1 MQIKHLNMQTKY
13 FNLAISGLAILAS
26 VTMAHGQQNPDPA
39 RPPRA
44 FSIHNSYMHV
54 ETDSSVNPPQT
65 VITYREK
72 QFYAIRTVDDKII
85 ELSVNGR
92 KIPSDSFY
100 VYDAM
105 VRRIEVQIKRDRLQ
119 AEEDSKQAVRDE
131 EQAKRDEE
139 QAVKD
144 EDQARSDARQAEQDA
159 QVAARDAEEAKREAE
174 DAKREAIRDRRAV
187 EQSARED
194 SIQAKRDAEEAKRDA
209 DQAKRDAEEARLD
222 AIQARR
228 DEAQA
233 VKDRVQARIDAKHAA
248 EDQARMKSLISEL
261 IKEGVVPDEK
271 SLYSLEVSDTDL
283 IINGKKQTEEMR
295 KRLCTQFKIGPGYCI
310 SFHQ

>member
-1 MQIKHLNMQTKY
+1 MQTKY
-13 FNLAISGLAILAS
+13 FNLAISGLAILTGIA
-26 VTMAHGQQNPDPA
+26 TAYGQQNPDPA

-72 QFYAIRTVDDKII
+72 QAYAIRTVDDKIV

-105 VRRIEVQIKRDRLQ
+105 VRRIEVQIRQDRLQ
-119 AEEDSKQAVRDE
+119 AEQDSKQAVKDEEQARRDE
-131 EQAKRDEE
+131 EQA
-139 QAVKD
+139 
-144 EDQARSDARQAEQDA
+144 RSDERQAEQDA
-159 QVAARDAEEAKREAE
+159 QAAARDAEQAARDQVQSMKE
-174 DAKREAIRDRRAV
+174 DVA
-187 EQSARED
+187 
-194 SIQAKRDAEEAKRDA
+194 QATRDAEEAKRDA
-209 DQAKRDAEEARLD
+209 EESKRDAEQAKRDAEEARLD

-233 VKDRVQARIDAKHAA
+233 VKDRAQARIDAKHAA
-248 EDQARMKSLISEL
+248 EDQAKIKSLISEL

-283 IINGKKQTEEMR
+283 IVNGKKQTEEMR
-295 KRLCTQFKIGPGYCI
+295 KRLCAQFKIGPGYCI

>member
-1 MQIKHLNMQTKY
+1 MQTKY
-13 FNLAISGLAILAS
+13 LNLAISALAILAGI
-26 VTMAHGQQNPDPA
+26 TTAYGQQNPDPA

-54 ETDSSVNPPQT
+54 ETDSSVSPAQT
-65 VITYREK
+65 VINFKEK
-72 QFYAIRTVDDKII
+72 QRYTIRTVDDKVV

-105 VRRIEVQIKRDRLQ
+105 VRRIEVQIRQDRLQ
-119 AEEDSKQAVRDE
+119 AEQDSKQAVEDE
-131 EQAKRDEE
+131 EQARR
-139 QAVKD
+139 D
-144 EDQARSDARQAEQDA
+144 EDQARIDERQARQDA
-159 QVAARDAEEAKREAE
+159 QEATRDAEQAARDQVQSMKEDSAQAARDAEE
-174 DAKREAIRDRRAV
+174 
-187 EQSARED
+187 
-194 SIQAKRDAEEAKRDA
+194 AKRDAEEAKRDA
-209 DQAKRDAEEARLD
+209 EDAKRDAEESKQDAVQAKRDAEEARLD
-222 AIQARR
+222 AVQARR

-233 VKDRVQARIDAKHAA
+233 VKDRAEARIDAKHAA
-248 EDQARMKSLISEL
+248 EDQAKMKSLITEL

-283 IINGKKQTEEMR
+283 VVNGKKQTEEMR
-295 KRLCTQFKIGPGYCI
+295 KRLCAQFKIGPGYCI